1 MTGASGEVGQGCHA
15 AHGVSCEGEWAF
27 NAKRYE
33 ERGQIVGELLD
44 AVSVHGRVGGVAM
57 PAMVVT
63 DDPNGIAPL
72 ADQLTD
78 LNIPRRLV

>member
-1 MTGASGEVGQGCHA
+1 
-15 AHGVSCEGEWAF
+15 VSCEGERAF

-44 AVSVHGRVGGVAM
+44 AVSVHGCVRGSAM
-57 PAMVVT
+57 AAMVVA
-63 DDPNGIAPL
+63 DDPNVVAPL